1 MKQVKNVVAQ
11 VTPLANSV
19 AQELGYF
26 IWDID
31 YVKEG
36 TEWFLRIDIDK
47 DEGVDIEDCEKFSR
61 AIDPILD
68 EANPI
73 EDAYTLQISS
83 PGIEREIKTD
93 FHLDFCIGETVKVR
107 LYAPLNGF
115 KEYIGELVSY
125 DSEKIVLSVD
135 ETVEIPRKAIGKMNM
150 YFEF

>member
-115 KEYIGELVSY
+115 KEYIGELVGY